1 MVPKERPRL
10 PPEGRHLSLRNTN
23 ERCANPVPTL
33 SAHPPWEEC
42 MAATAPGVASTGE
55 NHLQRKVGLR
65 GLTLVSLGSIIGSGW
80 LFGALG
86 AASAAGG
93 GGSLLTWIIAA
104 IVLGTLALVHAELGS
119 TYPVSGGTARFPF
132 MAFGGLGGFAGGW
145 MAWIQAVTIAPI
157 EVEASLSHLQDRFP
171 TGFHVYTNS
180 GTLTT
185 AGVLWGLLFMAFFTI
200 VNTLGVRGLAETN
213 SITMIWKLAIPTTT
227 IFALL
232 FTSFHSGNFTAGGG
246 FAPMGAH
253 GVLAALSAGVI
264 FAAEGFEQAIQI
276 GGESRNP
283 QRNIPRALLLA
294 MVIGTLFY
302 LLLDAAFVGSINPAN
317 IVHSWSN
324 PLPAQAKL
332 GPYIT
337 LTTQAGLGWLATL
350 LTIDAVVS
358 PGGTGLVYLGTSSR
372 LSYGL
377 GQNGYFPKVI
387 SRVNS
392 RGIPLVSIGICF
404 VIGMLTFLPF
414 PDWFG
419 LVGLITS
426 ATVIMYAMAPLAL
439 AGLRKHDPDRPR
451 GYRLPAAWLLSPLA
465 FVMANIVVYVAGYS
479 TIFWMEMFIA
489 AGLIIFGLYQA
500 AIPAAKRTILDLR
513 SATWLIP
520 WLVALL
526 IIAWLG
532 RYNGNPDKVFGLTLV
547 STNRIGEWYDL
558 LAVAGMSL
566 VIYYWASLT
575 AMPREKV
582 QAAVAEVE
590 AEYSVELE
598 SHLVG

>member
-1 MVPKERPRL
+1 M
-10 PPEGRHLSLRNTN
+10 
-23 ERCANPVPTL
+23 
-33 SAHPPWEEC
+33 
-42 MAATAPGVASTGE
+42 
-55 NHLQRKVGLR
+55 
-65 GLTLVSLGSIIGSGW
+65 TLVSLGSIIGSGW

-86 AASAAGG
+86 AASDAGG
-93 GGSLLTWIIAA
+93 GGSLLTWLIAA
-104 IVLGTLALVHAELGS
+104 IVLGLLALVHAELGS
-119 TYPVSGGTARFPF
+119 TYPVSGGTARFPY

-157 EVEASLSHLQDRFP
+157 EVEASLSHLEARFP
-171 TGFHVYTNS
+171 VGFHVYTAS
-180 GTLTT
+180 GTLTV
-185 AGVLWGLLFMAFFTI
+185 AGVLWGLLFMAFFTVI
-200 VNTLGVRGLAETN
+200 NTLGVKWLAETN
-213 SITMIWKLAIPTTT
+213 SIAMIWKLLIPTTT

-232 FTSFHSGNFTAGGG
+232 FTSFHSSNFTAAGG
-246 FAPMGAH
+246 FAPYGAH
-253 GVLAALSAGVI
+253 GVLAALAAGVI

-276 GGESRNP
+276 GGETQNP

-294 MVIGTLFY
+294 MVIGTVFY
-302 LLLDAAFVGSINPAN
+302 LLLDMAFVGAINPVN
-317 IVHSWSN
+317 VIHSWKT
-324 PLPAQAKL
+324 PIPGVAKL
-332 GPYIT
+332 GPYIS

-387 SRVNS
+387 SRINS
-392 RGIPLVSIGICF
+392 RGVPLVSIGICF

-439 AGLRKHDPDRPR
+439 AGLRRHDPDRPR
-451 GYRLPAAWLLSPLA
+451 GYKLPYAGVLSPLA
-465 FVMANIVVYVAGYS
+465 FICANIVVYVSGYS

-489 AGLIIFGLYQA
+489 AGFVIFGIYQA
-500 AIPAAKRTILDLR
+500 TLPAEKRTILDLK
-513 SATWLIP
+513 SATWLVP

-526 IIAWLG
+526 VLAWLG
-532 RYNGNPDKVFGLTLV
+532 RYDGNPTHVFGLTLV
-547 STNRIGEWYDL
+547 ATHRIGNWWDL
-558 LAVAGMSL
+558 LLVAVMSL
-566 VIYYWASLT
+566 AVYYWASFT
-575 AMPREKV
+575 AMPVEKV

-590 AEYSVELE
+590 TEASIELE
-598 SHLVG
+598 SHLVA

>member
-1 MVPKERPRL
+1 
-10 PPEGRHLSLRNTN
+10 
-23 ERCANPVPTL
+23 
-33 SAHPPWEEC
+33 
-42 MAATAPGVASTGE
+42 MATTTPGVAPQGE

-65 GLTLVSLGSIIGSGW
+65 GMTLVSLGSIIGSGW

-86 AASAAGG
+86 AASLAGG
-93 GGSLLTWIIAA
+93 GGSLLTWLIAA
-104 IVLGTLALVHAELGS
+104 VVLGLLALVHAELGS

-157 EVEASLSHLQDRFP
+157 EVEASLSHLEAKFP
-171 TGFHVYTNS
+171 TGFHVYTAT
-180 GTLTT
+180 GTLTL

-200 VNTLGVRGLAETN
+200 VNTLGVKWLAETN
-213 SITMIWKLAIPTTT
+213 SIAMIWKLLIPTTT

-246 FAPMGAH
+246 FAPNGAH
-253 GVLAALSAGVI
+253 GILAALAAGVI

-276 GGESRNP
+276 GGETRNP
-283 QRNIPRALLLA
+283 QRNIPRALLMA
-294 MVIGTLFY
+294 MIIGTIFY
-302 LLLDAAFVGSINPAN
+302 LLLDMAFVGSINPAN
-317 IVHSWSN
+317 VVHNWNN
-324 PLPAQAKL
+324 PIPGVAKL

-350 LTIDAVVS
+350 LVIDAVVS

-377 GQNGYFPKVI
+377 GRNGYFPKII
-387 SRVNS
+387 SRINA
-392 RGIPLVSIGICF
+392 RGVPIVSIGICF

-439 AGLRKHDPDRPR
+439 AGLRRQDPDRQR

-465 FVMANIVVYVAGYS
+465 FIAANIVVYVAGYS
-479 TIFWMEMFIA
+479 TVFWMEMFIA
-489 AGLIIFGLYQA
+489 AGFIIFAAYQ
-500 AIPAAKRTILDLR
+500 ISLPSERRTILDLR
-513 SATWLIP
+513 SATWLVP

-526 IIAWLG
+526 VICWLG
-532 RYNGNPDKVFGLTLV
+532 RYDGDPTKVFGVTLV
-547 STNRIGEWYDL
+547 ATHRLGNWWDL
-558 LAVAGMSL
+558 LAVAVMSL
-566 VIYYWASLT
+566 IVYYWASYS
-575 AMPREKV
+575 AMPVDKV

-590 AEYSVELE
+590 TEASIELE
-598 SHLVG
+598 SHLVT

>member
-1 MVPKERPRL
+1 
-10 PPEGRHLSLRNTN
+10 
-23 ERCANPVPTL
+23 
-33 SAHPPWEEC
+33 
-42 MAATAPGVASTGE
+42 MATTTPGVAPQGE

-65 GLTLVSLGSIIGSGW
+65 GMTLVSLGSIIGSGW

-86 AASAAGG
+86 AASLAGG
-93 GGSLLTWIIAA
+93 GGSLLTWLIAA
-104 IVLGTLALVHAELGS
+104 VVLGLLALVHAELGS

-157 EVEASLSHLQDRFP
+157 EVEASLSHLEAKFP
-171 TGFHVYTNS
+171 TGFHVYTAT
-180 GTLTT
+180 GTLTL

-200 VNTLGVRGLAETN
+200 VNTLGVKWLAETN
-213 SITMIWKLAIPTTT
+213 SIAMIWKLLIPTTT

-246 FAPMGAH
+246 FAPNGAH
-253 GVLAALSAGVI
+253 GILAALAAGVI

-276 GGESRNP
+276 GGETRNP
-283 QRNIPRALLLA
+283 QRNIPRALLMA
-294 MVIGTLFY
+294 MIIGTIFY
-302 LLLDAAFVGSINPAN
+302 LLLDMAFVGSINPAN
-317 IVHSWSN
+317 VVHNWNN
-324 PLPAQAKL
+324 PIPGVAKL

-350 LTIDAVVS
+350 LVIDAVVS

-377 GQNGYFPKVI
+377 GRNGYFPKII
-387 SRVNS
+387 SRINA
-392 RGIPLVSIGICF
+392 RGVPIVSIGICF

-439 AGLRKHDPDRPR
+439 AGLRRQDPDRQR

-465 FVMANIVVYVAGYS
+465 FIAANIVVYVAGYS
-479 TIFWMEMFIA
+479 TVFWMEMFIA
-489 AGLIIFGLYQA
+489 AGFIIFAAYQ
-500 AIPAAKRTILDLR
+500 ISLPSERRTILDLR
-513 SATWLIP
+513 SATWLVP

-526 IIAWLG
+526 VICWLG
-532 RYNGNPDKVFGLTLV
+532 RYDGDPTKVFGVTLV
-547 STNRIGEWYDL
+547 ATHRLGNWWDL
-558 LAVAGMSL
+558 LAVAVMSL
-566 VIYYWASLT
+566 IVYYWASYS
-575 AMPREKV
+575 AMPVDKV

-590 AEYSVELE
+590 TEASIELE
-598 SHLVG
+598 SHLVS